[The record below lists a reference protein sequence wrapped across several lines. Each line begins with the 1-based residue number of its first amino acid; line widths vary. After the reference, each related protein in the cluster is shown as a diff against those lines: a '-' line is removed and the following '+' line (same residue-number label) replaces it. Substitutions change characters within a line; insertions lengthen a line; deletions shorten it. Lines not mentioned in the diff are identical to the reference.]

1 MMDKLGRAVAGQLY
15 RSRTEGQSSDVDLL
29 WEVIADHERVTCYR
43 IAGAMLDE
51 LCEPTQSMMS
61 AADAAIGDV
70 VQELESNAAVM
81 RQPDSSVRR
90 MFAAMIKAAG
100 EREGASR

>member
-1 MMDKLGRAVAGQLY
+1 MMDKLGRAVASQLY
-15 RSRTEGQSSDVDLL
+15 RSRTENQSSDLDFL

-43 IAGAMLDE
+43 IAGAVLDA
-51 LCEPTQSMMS
+51 LREPTQNMMS

-70 VQELESNAAVM
+70 IQELEPDTAVM

-100 EREGASR
+100 ERERASN